1 MTTFDFKN
9 IKPVDLK
16 AEQKEQIKNSLHIRF
31 IKGDLEGKELPFS
44 ATQWAT
50 LTDKETG
57 LMWVNNWNA
66 DDTFPVCAVTWF
78 NIGDSFCTFNHDKTW
93 NNGYNTEN
101 WVATINR
108 HGWAGHNDWR
118 MPTHDEL
125 RTLYLQVSHAG
136 QTEFDK
142 ANYDQLFSDDNKN
155 GQFWSSLGNPNDY
168 KYACGTCF
176 NSVFKNLYYKD
187 SNNYVRVV
195 RSI

>member
-66 DDTFPVCAVTWF
+66 DDTFPVCQGKWF
-78 NIGDSFCTFNHDKTW
+78 QTGDVYCNRNHDQTW

-155 GQFWSSLGNPNDY
+155 GQFWSSLGSPNDY
-168 KYACGTCF
+168 KYACGMCF